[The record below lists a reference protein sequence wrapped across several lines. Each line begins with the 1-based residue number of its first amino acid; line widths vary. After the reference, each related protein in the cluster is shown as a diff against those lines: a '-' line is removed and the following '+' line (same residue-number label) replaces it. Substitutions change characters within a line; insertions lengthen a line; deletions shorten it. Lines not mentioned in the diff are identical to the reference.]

1 MATTNDGSAA
11 PRVHHVV
18 YAVDSDRIDATADF
32 FTELGFTFANFVL
45 EDVGLRVMLDWT
57 GGLELVTPEPGGNGD
72 SSSVA
77 EFLRNAGDGVY
88 SVAIRVPE
96 ASAAEDVARRYGATT
111 QYRQH
116 REVGT
121 HSLDEID
128 LRVLG
133 LPVTFLSTDL
143 PD

>member
-1 MATTNDGSAA
+1 METTNDGSAA

-18 YAVDSDRIDATADF
+18 YAVAPDRVDAAADF
-32 FTELGFTFANFVL
+32 FTELGFKFSNFVL
-45 EDVGLRVMLDWT
+45 EDVGLRVKLDWD
-57 GGLELVTPEPGGNGD
+57 GGLELVTPEPGGND
-72 SSSVA
+72 SSVA
-77 EFLRNAGDGVY
+77 EFLRRAGDGVY

>member
-1 MATTNDGSAA
+1 
-11 PRVHHVV
+11 
-18 YAVDSDRIDATADF
+18 
-32 FTELGFTFANFVL
+32 
-45 EDVGLRVMLDWT
+45 MLDWS
-57 GGLELVTPEPGGNGD
+57 GGVELVAPERGGNGD

-77 EFLRNAGDGVY
+77 EFLCHAGDGVY

-96 ASAAEDVARRYGATT
+96 ASVAEDVAQRYGATVR
-111 QYRQH
+111 YRQH
-116 REVGT
+116 REVGA

-133 LPVTFLSTDL
+133 LPVTILSTDL